1 MEYYFNTNDEVKCQN
16 IFVENN
22 EENINIIS
30 GHYLVIKKVDE
41 DTLILKDNDKV
52 NKNIYIVKLSIYII
66 KITTKKKTKK
76 MNEIENQL
84 KQIEIQ
90 IKLGIKQKAI
100 NSNYGT
106 LLIESIRNIKTKE
119 DVKRK

>member
-1 MEYYFNTNDEVKCQN
+1 MGKLYLTIDKECLLKNYPKMTLKELCDNKIIQDKPFIEQTGKPTNQ
-16 IFVENN
+16 
-22 EENINIIS
+22 
-30 GHYLVIKKVDE
+30 
-41 DTLILKDNDKV
+41 
-52 NKNIYIVKLSIYII
+52 
-66 KITTKKKTKK
+66 KK

-106 LLIESIRNIKTKE
+106 LLIESIRNIKPKKDE
-119 DVKRK
+119 

>member
-1 MEYYFNTNDEVKCQN
+1 
-16 IFVENN
+16 
-22 EENINIIS
+22 
-30 GHYLVIKKVDE
+30 
-41 DTLILKDNDKV
+41 
-52 NKNIYIVKLSIYII
+52 
-66 KITTKKKTKK
+66 

-106 LLIESIRNIKTKE
+106 LLIESIRKLKTK
-119 DVKRK
+119 RRW

>member
-1 MEYYFNTNDEVKCQN
+1 
-16 IFVENN
+16 
-22 EENINIIS
+22 
-30 GHYLVIKKVDE
+30 
-41 DTLILKDNDKV
+41 
-52 NKNIYIVKLSIYII
+52 
-66 KITTKKKTKK
+66 

>member
-1 MEYYFNTNDEVKCQN
+1 MTQQKLLSNKIDKLEDRIEDLLELKMELTKSLAEK
-16 IFVENN
+16 IKENA
-22 EENINIIS
+22 ELTEQI
-30 GHYLVIKKVDE
+30 
-41 DTLILKDNDKV
+41 
-52 NKNIYIVKLSIYII
+52 
-66 KITTKKKTKK
+66 
-76 MNEIENQL
+76 NQL

-119 DVKRK
+119 DE